1 MTGTEKKSLFFRKH
15 RAWKKNREN
24 ELWFRPKNRK
34 LKTKTDF
41 FRQKHFFKAS
51 STSHSRIT
59 SRVKNAVVVAAA
71 FVVVDGVG
79 AVVVVTAAAE
89 SESEKR
95 K

>member
-1 MTGTEKKSLFFRKH
+1 MRTNFGFGQKTGNSK
-15 RAWKKNREN
+15 
-24 ELWFRPKNRK
+24 PKQI
-34 LKTKTDF
+34 F

-59 SRVKNAVVVAAA
+59 SRVKNAAVVVAVD
-71 FVVVDGVG
+71 VVGAGVG
-79 AVVVVTAAAE
+79 AVVVVAAAAE

>member
-1 MTGTEKKSLFFRKH
+1 MVSAKKTGNSK
-15 RAWKKNREN
+15 
-24 ELWFRPKNRK
+24 PKQI
-34 LKTKTDF
+34 F

-79 AVVVVTAAAE
+79 VGVGAVLVVTAAAE

>member
-1 MTGTEKKSLFFRKH
+1 MRTNFGFGQKTGNSK
-15 RAWKKNREN
+15 
-24 ELWFRPKNRK
+24 PKQI
-34 LKTKTDF
+34 F

-59 SRVKNAVVVAAA
+59 SRVKNAAVVVA
-71 FVVVDGVG
+71 VDVVG
-79 AVVVVTAAAE
+79 AVVVVAAAAE

>member
-1 MTGTEKKSLFFRKH
+1 MFFRKH
-15 RAWKKNREN
+15 RTWKKNREN
-24 ELWFRPKNRK
+24 ELWFRPKKQETQNQNRF
-34 LKTKTDF
+34 F

>member
-1 MTGTEKKSLFFRKH
+1 ME
-15 RAWKKNREN
+15 KNREN

-59 SRVKNAVVVAAA
+59 SRVKNAVVAAA
-71 FVVVDGVG
+71 FVVVDGVV
-79 AVVVVTAAAE
+79 AVVAVDGVDVVVAVFVVAAAAE

>member
-1 MTGTEKKSLFFRKH
+1 ME
-15 RAWKKNREN
+15 KNREN
-24 ELWFRPKNRK
+24 ELWFRPKKQETQNQNRF
-34 LKTKTDF
+34 F

-59 SRVKNAVVVAAA
+59 SRVKNAAVVVA
-71 FVVVDGVG
+71 VDVVG
-79 AVVVVTAAAE
+79 AVVVVAAAAE